1 MRDQVSEAGDW
12 RNIKQGWEIPTA
24 SYSDQPYI
32 VKTDDGAWLCCV
44 TTGASHEGE
53 PGQVVTTMRSADRG
67 RTWSQPLPLEPPGSP
82 EASYAV
88 MLKTPAGRIYIFY
101 NHNSENIREIPS
113 EPSEWFPGGVCK
125 RVDSL
130 GYFVFKYSD
139 DGGRSWSPRRYP
151 IPVREMEIDRKNPF
165 GGKIRYFWNVGK
177 PFVHDG
183 AAFVSLHKVG
193 GIGEGFFTRSEGVLL
208 KSTNILTEPDP
219 AKITWETLPDG
230 DYGLRTPPGGGP
242 IAEEQSYVVLSDGA
256 FYVTYRTIDG
266 YPVEAYSRD
275 GGHTWSTPQYRRY
288 ANGRLMKHPRAANF
302 VWKCENGK
310 YLYWFHNHGGRFI
323 GEHPRRRT
331 IGYEDRNPVWLC
343 GGVEAESP
351 DGKVICWSQPEI
363 VLYDDDPYIRMSY
376 PDLVEEDGR
385 YFLTETQKDKAR
397 VHETAPTLLEGLWGQ
412 VEPVIARGVF
422 CPEAISRSEEIASA
436 QTTGLAMTAAGVAR
450 DPGLTLP
457 VAGQPMPAAVELP
470 PLPPFL
476 QRDSSRADY
485 GAKDLRAGFSL
496 DLWVRFD
503 ALDAGQ
509 VLLDN
514 RIPEGIGFA
523 LQTTGRGAVEIIL
536 NDGRTESRWDC
547 DPGVLAAGKLHH
559 LTVIVDGGPKII
571 TFVTDGA
578 LNDGGDARQFGW
590 GRYNPNLRGA
600 TRFTH
605 RGASASA
612 AKETLRVGPNLCGEI
627 LALRIYY
634 RALRTSEAISN
645 YRHGPML

>member
-1 MRDQVSEAGDW
+1 MNPTDDW
-12 RNIKQGWEIPTA
+12 RNIRNGREIPTA

-44 TTGASHEGE
+44 TTGAGREGE
-53 PGQVVTTMRSADRG
+53 PGQTVATMRSTDMG
-67 RTWSQPLPLEPPGSP
+67 RTWSAPTPVEPADGP

-88 MLKTPAGRIYIFY
+88 MLKVPSGRIYIFY
-101 NHNSENIREIPS
+101 NHNSDNLREIPS
-113 EPSEWFPGGVCK
+113 EASEWFPGGICK

-139 DGGRSWSPRRYP
+139 DGGRSWSARRYP
-151 IPVREMEIDRKNPF
+151 IPVREMDIDRRNPF
-165 GGKIRYFWNVGK
+165 GGKVRYFWNVGK
-177 PFVHDG
+177 PFVHEG

-208 KSTNILTEPDP
+208 KSANILTERDP
-219 AKITWETLPDG
+219 EKISWETLPVG
-230 DYGLRTPPGGGP
+230 DFGLRTPPGGGP
-242 IAEEQSYVVLSDGA
+242 IAEEQSYVVLSDGS

-275 GGHTWSTPQYRRY
+275 GGHTWTAPQYRRY

-343 GGVEAESP
+343 GGVEADSP
-351 DGKVICWSQPEI
+351 DGKVLLWSQPEI

-376 PDLVEEDGR
+376 PDLVEEGGE
-385 YFLTETQKDKAR
+385 YYLTETQKDLAR
-397 VHETAPTLLEGLWGQ
+397 VHRLDKVLLEGSWSQL
-412 VEPVIARGVF
+412 EAR
-422 CPEAISRSEEIASA
+422 ALAA
-436 QTTGLAMTAAGVAR
+436 DGLVVALPQAGR
-450 DPGLTLP
+450 
-457 VAGQPMPAAVELP
+457 PMPDSIEMP

-476 QRDSSRADY
+476 QRDSARADY
-485 GAKDLRAGFSL
+485 GTRDLRAGFSL

-514 RIPEGIGFA
+514 RSEAGIGFC
-523 LQTTGRGAVEIIL
+523 LQTTTRGTVEIML
-536 NDGRTESRWDC
+536 HDGRTENRWAC
-547 DPGVLAAGKLHH
+547 DPGMLQIGKLHH
-559 LTVIVDGGPKII
+559 LVVIVDGGPKII
-571 TFVTDGA
+571 AFVTDGL

-590 GRYNPNLRGA
+590 GRFSPYLRGA
-600 TRFTH
+600 SCFSH
-605 RGASASA
+605 RGAIADDA
-612 AKETLRVGPNLCGEI
+612 RETLRIGPGLRGEI
-627 LALRIYY
+627 HALRIYD
-634 RALRTSEAISN
+634 RALRISEAVGN
-645 YRHGPML
+645 YRCGLS